1 MIFQNLFTEISN
13 LKDKNNKLETA
24 NKKSETKINYLI
36 NIQQRTNIELEQTK
50 QNCVKKSTLKKCQEN
65 LLDEK
70 RKYQAIELKIFQINK
85 SFQVIKSSIVY
96 KLIQAYKTY
105 RNLYNIKVQN
115 EKKEG
120 KLSNYDCINLIY
132 FDVYL
137 CKILHIYIDDFN

>member
-1 MIFQNLFTEISN
+1 MIFQNLCTEISN
-13 LKDKNNKLETA
+13 LQDKNNKLETA

-85 SFQVIKSSIVY
+85 SFQVIKSSVVY

>member
-1 MIFQNLFTEISN
+1 M
-13 LKDKNNKLETA
+13 ETA
-24 NKKSETKINYLI
+24 NKKLETKINYLI

-50 QNCVKKSTLKKCQEN
+50 QNCVEKSTLKKCQEN

-70 RKYQAIELKIFQINK
+70 RKYRAIELKIFQINK
-85 SFQVIKSSIVY
+85 SFQVIKSSFVY

-120 KLSNYDCINLIY
+120 KLSIY
-132 FDVYL
+132 ECF
-137 CKILHIYIDDFN
+137 I

>member
-1 MIFQNLFTEISN
+1 MIFQNLLTEISGLQDTN
-13 LKDKNNKLETA
+13 IKLETA
-24 NKKSETKINYLI
+24 NKKLETKINYLI

-85 SFQVIKSSIVY
+85 SFQVIKSSVVY

-120 KLSNYDCINLIY
+120 KLS
-132 FDVYL
+132 
-137 CKILHIYIDDFN
+137 IL